1 VTAPLPPRPDTHT
14 HSSLPKSL
22 CCALT
27 LVALPRWM
35 MRAIW
40 ARRDAIVLLQ
50 AALRARFAG
59 QEYSLAVAAARAAAA
74 QAALEARSGF
84 ALSLAARRALAH
96 TDMHLFARALN
107 ALRRAAR
114 ARADAEAWARAIC
127 AARCL
132 AAHAR
137 AAAAQS
143 GGSLALPLPL
153 KRFARLERRAG
164 DAAQR
169 LQAHCRAWC
178 CMTLGLPSRVD
189 FVVARGGAV
198 LPAVHLAFEQQR
210 QAGCL
215 LQASARRL
223 CAASDDAR
231 LQPRGYAAQLAAT
244 AVLHGF
250 ARALAVRTLGASL
263 MDMYGVSALQAAP
276 LPSPLPPVLT
286 GHVSSLLAY

>member
-1 VTAPLPPRPDTHT
+1 
-14 HSSLPKSL
+14 
-22 CCALT
+22 
-27 LVALPRWM
+27 M

-59 QEYSLAVAAARAAAA
+59 EEYALAVAAARAAAA
-74 QAALEARSGF
+74 QAALEARSGW

-96 TDMHLFARALN
+96 ADMHRFARALN

-132 AAHAR
+132 AGHAR

-189 FVVARGGAV
+189 FVRTKARGGAV

-215 LQASARRL
+215 LQAAARRL

-231 LQPRGYAAQLAAT
+231 LHPRGYAAQLAAT

-250 ARALAVRTLGASL
+250 ARALAVQPPPPPPLVLSGHAASL
-263 MDMYGVSALQAAP
+263 TPY
-276 LPSPLPPVLT
+276 
-286 GHVSSLLAY
+286 